1 MLEAHSPVVSSLCL
15 GSARRQA
22 FSPIGTIDL
31 PRSGGAFFM
40 RSCRVLDT
48 ATNGSAGRFIVACR
62 RSSLLSSSGVGLGG
76 KPLWEVASKLSPVPM
91 AGLFCRVGNGN
102 GDGHQD

>member
-1 MLEAHSPVVSSLCL
+1 MLEPHAPVVSSLCL

-48 ATNGSAGRFIVACR
+48 ATNGWARRFIGGLLLMLEARSRLLRGVSAR
-62 RSSLLSSSGVGLGG
+62 RQAPWRA
-76 KPLWEVASKLSPVPM
+76 KHSPAPM
-91 AGLFCRVGNGN
+91 AGLFAE
-102 GDGHQD
+102 